1 MSTDEV
7 IQVAGSKQL
16 DFRNLQSFELQE
28 RRLHIQPAGR
38 NIHFVAHAITTYFT
52 PSPRLESIRISL
64 TCIWPIIRVTLCDD
78 DVIGPHTWSRL
89 DEKLAGFPSF
99 QMLEIN
105 VNYVYES
112 PAVANTWKHLSVKA
126 FERWSPESAFP
137 LLSKKNV
144 VVRITV
150 LDFTKYRYQG
160 NL

>member
-7 IQVAGSKQL
+7 VQVAGSKQL
-16 DFRNLQSFELQE
+16 DFRNLRSFELQE
-28 RRLHIQPAGR
+28 RRLYVAGR
-38 NIHFVAHAITTYFT
+38 NIHFIANAITTYFA
-52 PSPRLESIRISL
+52 SPRLESVRISL
-64 TCIWPIIRVTLCDD
+64 TCTWPTSSVHVALCDD
-78 DVIGPHTWSRL
+78 DVISPLTWSQL

-112 PAVANTWKHLSVKA
+112 PAVANTWKHLSAKA

-137 LLSKKNV
+137 LLSKTNV

-150 LDFTKYRYQG
+150 LDCTKYK
-160 NL
+160 

>member
-7 IQVAGSKQL
+7 VQVAGSKKL
-16 DFRNLQSFELQE
+16 DFRNLQSLELQE

-64 TCIWPIIRVTLCDD
+64 TCIWPTVPVFLCDD
-78 DVIGPHTWSRL
+78 DVISPHTWSQL

-112 PAVANTWKHLSVKA
+112 LGVANTWKHLSAKA

-137 LLSKKNV
+137 LLSKKDV
-144 VVRITV
+144 EVRITV
-150 LDFTKYRYQG
+150 LDFVKYRYQG
-160 NL
+160 DR